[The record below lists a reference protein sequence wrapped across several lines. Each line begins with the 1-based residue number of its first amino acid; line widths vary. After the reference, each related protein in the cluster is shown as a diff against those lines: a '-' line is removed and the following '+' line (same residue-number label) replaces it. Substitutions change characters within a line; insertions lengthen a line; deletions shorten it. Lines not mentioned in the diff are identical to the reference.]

1 MNPARPRRIPLFL
14 LLGLAVAGGV
24 HGQEAPAP
32 APALSLSAVSL
43 SNPSNGSALS
53 LSNGPALSLS
63 NGPAPSLT
71 TNAATQFSFR
81 AENMPL
87 RQALALFAHANNL
100 NIVPDL
106 DVVGDVTVDFHDLP
120 LNLAMESLIDASG
133 YYFVQDGPLLRVR
146 NSETRIF
153 QIDYIKTTR
162 TGQGS
167 NAVQISSG
175 GSSSSSGGSGGGG
188 AAGAGGAGGT
198 EGSTMTLTNSSTIN
212 FWGDLADQLKTMVSA
227 NGSYSVNALSGT
239 VLVRDSH
246 RRIEVI
252 ADFINHVTA
261 SVVRQIDLEVE
272 IYEVALNN
280 SFQLGINWQQV
291 ATTLDSSI
299 STLPGTGLPV
309 SAINPEAG
317 RPTFP
322 LLPGAGGLIVQTP
335 VFGNAPGAPAISIQ
349 HQRGNF
355 SAVLDALKQ
364 QGELKVVS
372 KPRLR
377 TLNNQPAVV
386 RVGQDIPVFLR
397 QVTQSPGNPPVITTT
412 ETIQTIT
419 VGTVLSITPQISS
432 NGLITLDITPAVSRL
447 VRIETSASGNTNAPV
462 IDIRQASSLVRV
474 RDGVTIV
481 MGGLVQDNATTT
493 RRKVPFVGDIPLL
506 GKAFTGKYET
516 KERTELVFFLTPRII
531 VDAATEASAPA
542 LSPVVA
548 IAH

>member
-1 MNPARPRRIPLFL
+1 MKPVRPLCLSLFL
-14 LLGLAVAGGV
+14 LLGLAAVGARAEETPV
-24 HGQEAPAP
+24 TDPVAPAP
-32 APALSLSAVSL
+32 GLPASV
-43 SNPSNGSALS
+43 PSTL
-53 LSNGPALSLS
+53 
-63 NGPAPSLT
+63 
-71 TNAATQFSFR
+71 FSFH
-81 AENMPL
+81 AENVPL
-87 RQALALFAHANNL
+87 KQALALFARANHL

-106 DVVGDVTVDFHDLP
+106 DVTGDVTVDFQDLP
-120 LNLAMESLIDASG
+120 LALAMSALIDASG
-133 YYFVQDGPLLRVR
+133 YYFIQDGGLIRVR

-162 TGQGS
+162 SGQGS

-175 GSSSSSGGSGGGG
+175 GGSSSGGGGSSSAG
-188 AAGAGGAGGT
+188 ASSGAGGS
-198 EGSTMTLTNSSTIN
+198 EGSTMTLTNTSTIN
-212 FWGDLADQLKTMVSA
+212 FWGDLSDQLKTMVSET
-227 NGSYSVNALSGT
+227 GSYSVNALSGT
-239 VLVRDSH
+239 VLVRDNH

-252 ADFINHVTA
+252 ADFLTHVTT

-272 IYEVALNN
+272 IYEVALND
-280 SFQLGINWQQV
+280 SFQLGINWQHV
-291 ATTLDSSI
+291 ASTLDSSI
-299 STLPGTGLPV
+299 SSLPGTGLPV
-309 SAINPEAG
+309 SAINPELG
-317 RPTFP
+317 RPLFP
-322 LLPGAGGLIVQTP
+322 LLPGSGGLIVQTP
-335 VFGNAPGAPAISIQ
+335 VYGTPPGAPGLRIQ

-397 QVTQSPGNPPVITTT
+397 QVIVTPSTGAPVITET

-419 VGTVLSITPQISS
+419 VGTVLSITPQISA

-493 RRKVPFVGDIPLL
+493 RRKIPILGDIPLL
-506 GKAFTGKYET
+506 GKAFSGKYET

-531 VDAATEASAPA
+531 QDAAAEPSVEIPSGPA
-542 LSPVVA
+542 K
-548 IAH
+548 